1 MEDLELSEEYLENVL
16 GGANINVVADKLGVS
31 VEELQKLISRYPH
44 NMREVSE
51 QLGSK
56 IEEEKKRSREEL
68 EEAVSKIHIDPEVR
82 ARRPESD
89 IDLSDYQMLT
99 PPIGKN
105 FDNLSKKIN
114 DHNSF
119 SSSILS
125 YNDADPDGLLFKNEE
140 KPQDLIEKFPIDY
153 TILEDPIDYSS
164 ISLGSNE
171 KDGLLSTKELIRSID
186 KIHFHNPD
194 PIIRRDPKVDRTV
207 KTLQDLLEN
216 PVEKIVLIDDS
227 KDETFDDTLGHRHGL

>member
-16 GGANINVVADKLGVS
+16 GGANINVVAEKLGVS
-31 VEELQKLISRYPH
+31 VEDLQKLTTRYPR
-44 NMREVSE
+44 NMRAVSD
-51 QLGSK
+51 QLGK
-56 IEEEKKRSREEL
+56 NDEEERKRIREEL

-99 PPIGKN
+99 TPMQKNDDDLLKDHDSEKENSILGLSYIEPNRSRQLSEYDKKLQELIKN
-105 FDNLSKKIN
+105 FPEDFQIPN
-114 DHNSF
+114 DS
-119 SSSILS
+119 
-125 YNDADPDGLLFKNEE
+125 
-140 KPQDLIEKFPIDY
+140 
-153 TILEDPIDYSS
+153 IDYSS

-194 PIIRRDPKVDRTV
+194 PIKRRDPKVDRTV
-207 KTLQDLLEN
+207 KTLQDLFEN
-216 PVEKIVLIDDS
+216 PVERIILIDDS

>member
-31 VEELQKLISRYPH
+31 VEELQKLMSRYPH

-68 EEAVSKIHIDPEVR
+68 DAAVSKIDIDPEVR
-82 ARRPESD
+82 ARRTESD
-89 IDLSDYQMLT
+89 IDLSDFQMLT
-99 PPIGKN
+99 TPIEKN

-119 SSSILS
+119 SNSILS
-125 YNDADPDGLLFKNEE
+125 YNDADPDELLFKNEE

-153 TILEDPIDYSS
+153 TILEDPINYSKNS
-164 ISLGSNE
+164 SDNLENE
-171 KDGLLSTKELIRSID
+171 GFLSTKELIRSID
-186 KIHFHNPD
+186 KIHFHNPG
-194 PIIRRDPKVDRTV
+194 PIIRRDPKVDRTIN
-207 KTLQDLLEN
+207 TIQDLFKK
-216 PVEKIVLIDDS
+216 PVEEIVLIDDS
-227 KDETFDDTLGHRHGL
+227 KDDILGVKEGHSHRL

>member
-16 GGANINVVADKLGVS
+16 GGANINVVAEKLGVS
-31 VEELQKLISRYPH
+31 VEDLQKLTTRYPR
-44 NMREVSE
+44 NMRAVSD
-51 QLGSK
+51 QLGK
-56 IEEEKKRSREEL
+56 NDEEERKRIREEL
-68 EEAVSKIHIDPEVR
+68 EAAVSKIHIDPEVR

-99 PPIGKN
+99 TPMQKNDDDLLKDHDSEKENSILGLSYIEPNRSRQLSEYDKKLQELIKN
-105 FDNLSKKIN
+105 FPEDFQIPN
-114 DHNSF
+114 DS
-119 SSSILS
+119 
-125 YNDADPDGLLFKNEE
+125 
-140 KPQDLIEKFPIDY
+140 
-153 TILEDPIDYSS
+153 IDYSS

-194 PIIRRDPKVDRTV
+194 PIKRRDPKVDRTV
-207 KTLQDLLEN
+207 KTLQDLFEN
-216 PVEKIVLIDDS
+216 PVERIILIDDS

>member
-16 GGANINVVADKLGVS
+16 GGANINVVAEKLGVS
-31 VEELQKLISRYPH
+31 VEDLQKLTTRYPR
-44 NMREVSE
+44 NMREVSD
-51 QLGSK
+51 QLGK
-56 IEEEKKRSREEL
+56 NDEAERKRIREEL
-68 EEAVSKIHIDPEVR
+68 EEAISKIHIDPEVR

-99 PPIGKN
+99 TPMQKNDDDLLKDHDSEKENSILGLSYIEPNRSRQLSEYDKKLQELIKN
-105 FDNLSKKIN
+105 FPEDFQIPN
-114 DHNSF
+114 DS
-119 SSSILS
+119 
-125 YNDADPDGLLFKNEE
+125 
-140 KPQDLIEKFPIDY
+140 
-153 TILEDPIDYSS
+153 IDYSS

-194 PIIRRDPKVDRTV
+194 PIKRRDPKVDRTV
-207 KTLQDLLEN
+207 KTLQDLFEN
-216 PVEKIVLIDDS
+216 PVERIILIDDS